1 MNDGDKHVSSQHRQW
16 KKTRPHLSNLRALL
30 FFLPHLITS
39 DGSPARESDT
49 TPGIAEARPN

>member
-30 FFLPHLITS
+30 FLLPYLITS

-49 TPGIAEARPN
+49 EARPN